1 MVKTAGRR
9 QETPSGRRR
18 RYARKTHRGGT
29 YTTNVT
35 SSINGYPQIDSIR
48 ESACGAVDNRFGNN
62 TVGGKRRHR
71 KTSKRGGRRR
81 KTRRGGGM
89 QSSPNYP
96 GLVYP
101 TSDMALNVPRA
112 GYGFVQGPGTA
123 GYIDF
128 SSIY

>member
-1 MVKTAGRR
+1 MAKTAGRR
-9 QETPSGRRR
+9 RSSKRHSRRR
-18 RYARKTHRGGT
+18 THRGGT
-29 YTTNVT
+29 YTVNVAAAPA
-35 SSINGYPQIDSIR
+35 GGFPEIDSIR

-62 TVGGKRRHR
+62 TFGGKRHR
-71 KTSKRGGRRR
+71 RKKSSKKGGRRR
-81 KTRRGGGM
+81 KTMKRGGAM

-123 GYIDF
+123 GLVDYQ
-128 SSIY
+128 SIY

>member
-1 MVKTAGRR
+1 MAKKAGRR
-9 QETPSGRRR
+9 SR
-18 RYARKTHRGGT
+18 RKTHRGGT
-29 YTTNVT
+29 YTTNVAAAPA
-35 SSINGYPQIDSIR
+35 GGFPQIDSIR

-62 TVGGKRRHR
+62 TLGGKRRTRRHKKHR
-71 KTSKRGGRRR
+71 KTHKRGGAV
-81 KTRRGGGM
+81 

-96 GLVYP
+96 GQVYP

-123 GYIDF
+123 GYVDF

>member
-9 QETPSGRRR
+9 HKTRKTHRR
-18 RYARKTHRGGT
+18 THRGGT
-29 YTTNVT
+29 YTTNVAAAPA
-35 SSINGYPQIDSIR
+35 GGFPQIDSIR

-62 TVGGKRRHR
+62 TFGGKRRRYHR
-71 KTSKRGGRRR
+71 KSAKKSGRRR
-81 KTRRGGGM
+81 KTHKRGGAL

-96 GLVYP
+96 GQVYP

-123 GYIDF
+123 GYVDF